1 MREGEAQT
9 AEPGAREQFIVIEG
23 EVKRVVLDSSVDE
36 DDEVDEIILET
47 EVPDKMANRD
57 TILSQEQIIIDEL
70 QPAYERPDL

>member
-9 AEPGAREQFIVIEG
+9 AEPGAREQFIVTDG
-23 EVKRVVLDSSVDE
+23 EAKRVVLDSSVDE
-36 DDEVDEIILET
+36 DDEADEIILET

-57 TILSQEQIIIDEL
+57 TILSQEHTIIDEL